1 MLNNND
7 LWDKSQELALMLVE
21 ASTDKSKVLS
31 TKPKNLV
38 EGVLSTHNKKQ
49 FVAATTSVIPLI
61 EDSTALKE
69 IVKDI
74 HEMPNDNVPYFTTLV
89 RFQFAMLNKNK

>member
-1 MLNNND
+1 MG
-7 LWDKSQELALMLVE
+7 QI
-21 ASTDKSKVLS
+21 
-31 TKPKNLV
+31 PKTGSNAGRGIDRQI
-38 EGVLSTHNKKQ
+38 ESPQYKIKEFGRRCS
-49 FVAATTSVIPLI
+49 SVIPLI